1 MGAFHLVRRA
11 PRQGPGDETARAER
25 SFARQ
30 GFGAPERLHAA
41 GCDILLYRKI
51 VPGQPA
57 NLYRGPDGGFV
68 AATGAPIYRER
79 TGEAALA
86 LIARDL
92 AAGTI
97 DWRALYGNY
106 AVIAARGDE
115 LRLFTDPLGV
125 YHVFHDRD
133 LRIVS
138 SSFLAMLETLPPARL
153 DAQAACEYV
162 FQEATYG
169 GATLAEEIA
178 LFDRTRELAIGAGA
192 SLRPL
197 AGRNLPA
204 PVAPDP
210 APEAEHV
217 ARNLANL
224 RREFQAI
231 AAAYGDAVDTALS
244 GGYDSRLIL
253 ALLRERGVTPR
264 VHVYGA
270 DGDADVAVAKRIAA
284 GEGFPLIHTDKSRA
298 PRLAPEEFAALVRR
312 NMDAFHGAPPDGVF
326 ENGTDLATRFERAA
340 GGAVALNGGGG
351 EVFRNFFHLPDR
363 AFTARELVW
372 SFYSRLDPRAIRP
385 PYSARAYEDA
395 MAAKLAAT
403 AGGGAIM
410 SRAQIEYLYP
420 VFRCG
425 YWMGRNNA
433 INNRLGGALTPFI
446 DANVV
451 PAALAVP
458 LALKNAGRFEAA
470 LIRAVDP
477 KLAAYASAYGHDF
490 AHRPPLK
497 ARAAER
503 IGLARPPWLR
513 RHTFRLRHRR
523 PEPRPWFLS
532 DAYVGRVIDLSFPC
546 VAKLFD
552 TARIVEAGQYNRLCT
567 LELLCETHGLRP

>member
-1 MGAFHLVRRA
+1 
-11 PRQGPGDETARAER
+11 
-25 SFARQ
+25 
-30 GFGAPERLHAA
+30 
-41 GCDILLYRKI
+41 
-51 VPGQPA
+51 
-57 NLYRGPDGGFV
+57 
-68 AATGAPIYRER
+68 
-79 TGEAALA
+79 
-86 LIARDL
+86 
-92 AAGTI
+92 
-97 DWRALYGNY
+97 
-106 AVIAARGDE
+106 
-115 LRLFTDPLGV
+115 
-125 YHVFHDRD
+125 
-133 LRIVS
+133 
-138 SSFLAMLETLPPARL
+138 
-153 DAQAACEYV
+153 
-162 FQEATYG
+162 
-169 GATLAEEIA
+169 
-178 LFDRTRELAIGAGA
+178 
-192 SLRPL
+192 
-197 AGRNLPA
+197 
-204 PVAPDP
+204 
-210 APEAEHV
+210 
-217 ARNLANL
+217 
-224 RREFQAI
+224 
-231 AAAYGDAVDTALS
+231 
-244 GGYDSRLIL
+244 
-253 ALLRERGVTPR
+253 
-264 VHVYGA
+264 
-270 DGDADVAVAKRIAA
+270 
-284 GEGFPLIHTDKSRA
+284 
-298 PRLAPEEFAALVRR
+298 
-312 NMDAFHGAPPDGVF
+312 VF

-490 AHRPPLK
+490 AHPPPLK